1 MKYTINIVSISLLL
15 FLCSCTKEAPSN
27 GETNAVNPEQ
37 ENTKGTF
44 SLKKDPCQ
52 FFEAQLADLFDI
64 GEGDYLGKC
73 EVLTNQYGAKT
84 NFSKRG
90 VGTAIYI
97 SSIPSNL
104 ADQAAIDAYYSKY
117 FSIPD
122 VEVTL
127 VDGVGQG
134 AVWLEKQRMLSFTQ
148 GEHTMTLICSSIT
161 EEKDL
166 NKNMAIKLA
175 RGFLAF
181 NME

>member
-1 MKYTINIVSISLLL
+1 MKYIINIVSICFLL
-15 FLCSCTKEAPSN
+15 FLFSCSKEGPSTA
-27 GETNAVNPEQ
+27 ETNVANPEK
-37 ENTKGTF
+37 EDTGGTF

-52 FFEAQLADLFDI
+52 FFEAQLADIFEI
-64 GEGDYLGKC
+64 GEGDYLGNC
-73 EVLTNQYGAKT
+73 EVLANQYGAKT
-84 NFSKRG
+84 NFSKQG

-104 ADQAAIDAYYSKY
+104 ADQAAIDAYYSRY

-122 VEVTL
+122 VEVAL

-175 RGFLAF
+175 RRFLAF

>member
-1 MKYTINIVSISLLL
+1 MS
-15 FLCSCTKEAPSN
+15 SCNKDAPSK
-27 GETNAVNPEQ
+27 GETNAVNLEQ
-37 ENTKGTF
+37 TNTKGTF

-52 FFEAQLADLFDI
+52 FFEAQLADLFEI
-64 GEGDYLGKC
+64 GEGDYLGDC
-73 EVLTNQYGAKT
+73 EVLANQYGAKT

-104 ADQAAIDAYYSKY
+104 ADQAAIDSYYSKY
-117 FSIPD
+117 LSIPD
-122 VEVTL
+122 VEVAIIE
-127 VDGVGQG
+127 GVGQG

-148 GEHTMTLICSSIT
+148 GEHTMTLICSSVT

-175 RGFLAF
+175 RRFLAF
-181 NME
+181 NIE

>member
-1 MKYTINIVSISLLL
+1 MKYTIKFISISLLL
-15 FLCSCTKEAPSN
+15 FLSSCNKDAPSK

-52 FFEAQLADLFDI
+52 FFEAQLADLFEI
-64 GEGDYLGKC
+64 GEGDYLGDC
-73 EVLTNQYGAKT
+73 EVLANQYGAKT

-104 ADQAAIDAYYSKY
+104 ADQAAIDSYYSKY
-117 FSIPD
+117 LSIPD
-122 VEVTL
+122 VEVAIIE
-127 VDGVGQG
+127 GVGQG

-148 GEHTMTLICSSIT
+148 GEHT
-161 EEKDL
+161 
-166 NKNMAIKLA
+166 
-175 RGFLAF
+175 
-181 NME
+181 